1 MIVLN
6 VPFYASPAE
15 DPIHLMRKRLGRNF
29 YIVNFQ
35 DSDEADRRFA
45 EDVPHFF
52 DIMMRRRQ
60 VTRARFDQLPA
71 EKKVLSLLAAMDRK
85 QSGGELRTVEEQVQ
99 IARAFDPE
107 LAHPGRQP
115 PPGAKRRR
123 DVARLHF
130 QRLGE
135 MEWGREGEVAEA
147 ATVVHGGGAWVVA
160 GAEEVGKADRIEQQ
174 QAGRIEPGHSVAP
187 GMALPTLTGA
197 PSRAKGDA
205 PR

>member
-1 MIVLN
+1 MV
-6 VPFYASPAE
+6 
-15 DPIHLMRKRLGRNF
+15 
-29 YIVNFQ
+29 
-35 DSDEADRRFA
+35 DEADHHVGHLNAGVVDVVLHLDRDRPGAQTRGRGVSPEDRVAQMADVRRLVRIDVGVLDDDLA
-45 EDVPHFF
+45 RRNARCRGRNARCAHRVRRGARGRGED
-52 DIMMRRRQ
+52 RCG
-60 VTRARFDQLPA
+60 
-71 EKKVLSLLAAMDRK
+71 K

-147 ATVVHGGGAWVVA
+147 ATRRNLGDGVVVESELA
-160 GAEEVGKADRIEQQ
+160 GNLGLE
-174 QAGRIEPGHSVAP
+174 
-187 GMALPTLTGA
+187 
-197 PSRAKGDA
+197 
-205 PR
+205 